1 MTLKEMQVE
10 IIANRV
16 RRGWPSATN
25 IDKTVLGLAEELGEF
40 SKGIK
45 HNDDAEMVDA
55 LGDLIVFALGGLEIL
70 GADAQTVLDAI
81 VENNKTRTH
90 TGFH

>member
-16 RRGWPSATN
+16 RRGWDSAAN

-40 SKGIK
+40 VKGLK
-45 HNDDAEMVDA
+45 HDDYAEKVDA
-55 LGDLIVFALGGLEIL
+55 LGDLMVFALGGMEML
-70 GADAQTVLDAI
+70 GADAQFVLDAI

-90 TGFH
+90 NGHH